1 MASAKDFSS
10 ETDTNR
16 EIVSQP
22 DRRKNICPGSIA
34 VGHKKTNLLFVNMKL
49 EKGLIL
55 IYNERFLLVNTK
67 YGALN

>member
-1 MASAKDFSS
+1 MANAKDFSS

-16 EIVSQP
+16 ETDSPP
-22 DRRKNICPGSIA
+22 DRRKNICPGSID
-34 VGHKKTNLLFVNMKL
+34 VGHKKTNLLFVNMRL

-55 IYNERFLLVNTK
+55 VYNECFLLVNTK